1 MFIEIMANELFEIA
15 ARKKYRFP
23 FNGQISAEDLWDL
36 SPAQLD
42 RVFKIL
48 KKDQKTGEEES
59 LMNTRTSEDTTL
71 DNKIALVKY
80 IFETKQA
87 EKLAAERKAEENAK
101 KARIREIIADKKEE
115 ALKGMSIE
123 ELEKLLDT

>member
-1 MFIEIMANELFEIA
+1 MANDLFETA
-15 ARKKYRFP
+15 VRKKYRFP

-42 RVFKIL
+42 RVYKTL

-59 LMNTRTSEDTTL
+59 LMNTWTLEDATL
-71 DNKIALVKY
+71 DNKITLVKY

-87 EKLAAERKAEENAK
+87 EKLAAELKAQENTR

>member
-1 MFIEIMANELFEIA
+1 MANDLFETA
-15 ARKKYRFP
+15 VRKKYRFP

>member
-1 MFIEIMANELFEIA
+1 MANDLFEIA

-36 SPAQLD
+36 TPAQLD
-42 RVFKIL
+42 RVFKTL
-48 KKDQKTGEEES
+48 KKDQKTSEEES
-59 LMNTRTSEDTTL
+59 LMNTKTSEGATL
-71 DNKIALVKY
+71 DNKIELVKY

-87 EKLAAERKAEENAK
+87 EKLAAEQKAQENAR
-101 KARIREIIADKKEE
+101 KARIREIIADKKDE

-123 ELEKLLDT
+123 ELQKLLDT

>member
-1 MFIEIMANELFEIA
+1 MANDLFEIA

-36 SPAQLD
+36 TPAQLD
-42 RVFKIL
+42 RVFKTL
-48 KKDQKTGEEES
+48 KKDQKTSEEES
-59 LMNTRTSEDTTL
+59 LMNTKTSEDATL
-71 DNKIALVKY
+71 DNKIELVKY

-87 EKLAAERKAEENAK
+87 EKLAAEQKAQENAR
-101 KARIREIIADKKEE
+101 KARIREIIADKKDE

-123 ELEKLLDT
+123 ELQKLLDT

>member
-1 MFIEIMANELFEIA
+1 MANELFEIA

-101 KARIREIIADKKEE
+101 KARIREIIADKKEA